1 MTKKQTANS
10 ELQATA
16 DGLKQTYGPS
26 STPVGFKIGHPRL
39 GGRKPGSQNK
49 RTRQAIEI
57 CEAMDFHPAALL
69 ATVVLTGKLPNP
81 DGTTVEIDASGR
93 MDALKALCPYVMPR
107 LQATQVTGKDD
118 GPLAV
123 ATLDISRILADPA
136 LVEQAQNLA
145 LAMVD
150 ADRNPAPAQRVL
162 PPGDAYQDK

>member
-1 MTKKQTANS
+1 MTKKQTANA
-10 ELQATA
+10 EMQATA
-16 DGLKQTYGPS
+16 DGLKKTYGQPG
-26 STPVGFKIGHPRL
+26 TGAGFKIGHPRL

-69 ATVVLTGKLPNP
+69 ATVVMTGKLPNP
-81 DGTTVEIDASGR
+81 DGTTVDIDAAGR
-93 MDALKALCPYVMPR
+93 MDALKAICPYVMPR

-150 ADRNPAPAQRVL
+150 ADRNPAPARIL

>member
-1 MTKKQTANS
+1 MSNKQTANS

-16 DGLKQTYGPS
+16 DGLKRTY
-26 STPVGFKIGHPRL
+26 STPPGFKIGHARL
-39 GGRKPGSQNK
+39 GGRKPGSLNK

-57 CEAMDFHPAALL
+57 CEQMNFHPAALL

-81 DGTTVEIDASGR
+81 DGTTVEIDAAGR

-123 ATLDISRILADPA
+123 ATLDMSRILADPA
-136 LVEQAQNLA
+136 LVEQAQNIALA
-145 LAMVD
+145 LVE
-150 ADRNPAPAQRVL
+150 ADRPAPGQRVL
-162 PPGDAYQDK
+162 PPGDTYPKK